1 VLASPAL
8 IVDRHIHRLGIG
20 SVIDTVIDTRL
31 GQERSMQMQEPE
43 TLETVSLIR
52 GGALY
57 RFQETA
63 HLIRPNQWNIGRRI
77 SIAVLV
83 SWVPLVALSAMGDS
97 RASLVALLK
106 DYRVFARVFIAIPL
120 LIAAQKQIEERFR
133 LVVREFLDAGLLSP
147 EDRPQFQ
154 AILVG
159 IGRLKDAW
167 IPELALVLLA
177 CIGGILFVG
186 NDLVSD
192 APWSVRGLGTSLSH
206 SPAGWYFELI
216 TQTIY
221 TVLLGLALWKWC
233 LYALFF
239 WRVSRLQLQL
249 MACDPDQSGGLGFVG
264 YSPTAF
270 IPVAIAAST
279 AVGSVLRY
287 DALHSTFSLE
297 LLIAILVV
305 WVLLVFFVF
314 FGPLAVFAPKL
325 MQLRRTGYLQYSSL
339 AHLLAEQFHAKWVN
353 TRPTH
358 LQELLAAPEIQVLS
372 SLANT
377 FDRLQGIKPL
387 PVNRVTLIEVAVA
400 AAVPML
406 PVVMTQIPLKE
417 LLRIIFRAMF

>member
-1 VLASPAL
+1 MSIAGEYCLAAF
-8 IVDRHIHRLGIG
+8 IADRDIRRSAPGK
-20 SVIDTVIDTRL
+20 
-31 GQERSMQMQEPE
+31 ERSTQMQEPE

-57 RFQETA
+57 RFQEMA

-77 SIAVLV
+77 FIAVLV
-83 SWVPLVALSAMGDS
+83 GWVPLVVLTAASGS

-133 LVVREFLDAGLLSP
+133 LVVRQFLDAGLLSA

-154 AILVG
+154 AILAR

-167 IPELALVLLA
+167 IPELALVFFGCL
-177 CIGGILFVG
+177 GGILFVG

-192 APWSVRGLGTSLSH
+192 APWSVRVLGASIVH

-249 MACDPDQSGGLGFVG
+249 IPCDPDQSGGLGFVG
-264 YSPTAF
+264 YSPAAF
-270 IPVAIAAST
+270 IWVALAAST
-279 AVGSVLRY
+279 AVGSVIRY
-287 DALHSTFSLE
+287 EAMHSTFSRE
-297 LLIAILVV
+297 LLIAILILWVV
-305 WVLLVFFVF
+305 LVLFVF
-314 FGPLAVFAPKL
+314 VGPLAVFAPKL
-325 MQLRRTGYLQYSSL
+325 MQLRRLGYLQYSSL
-339 AHLLAEQFHAKWVN
+339 AHLHAEQFHEKWVS

-358 LQELLAAPEIQVLS
+358 LQGLLAAPEIQVLS
-372 SLANT
+372 SLAHT

-387 PVNRVTLIEVAVA
+387 PVDRVTLIEIAVA

-406 PVVMTQIPLKE
+406 PVIMTQIPLNE